1 MPIRRGTGGTGLV
14 VVGIA
19 AILLLAF
26 IFVVHALMNV
36 DRYRPR
42 VISYLQEKT
51 GKQVEIGRLAL
62 TFFPLTIHIDR
73 IGVKNPPLF
82 PSGYLIQVARIDAEL
97 SVGAPKRRR
106 KDDREN
112 GRGRSVSGRKSHI
125 RYARWQ
131 ESAEADT

>member
-73 IGVKNPPLF
+73 IGVKNPP
-82 PSGYLIQVARIDAEL
+82 RIDAEL

>member
-1 MPIRRGTGGTGLV
+1 MPISFIVAMIGLV
-14 VVGIA
+14 LWDHVHRLNTL
-19 AILLLAF
+19 AIVLTTLTLLAG
-26 IFVVHALMNV
+26 V
-36 DRYRPR
+36 
-42 VISYLQEKT
+42 
-51 GKQVEIGRLAL
+51 GRLAL

-73 IGVKNPPLF
+73 IGVENPPLF
-82 PSGYLIQVARIDAEL
+82 PSGYVIQVARIDAEL